1 MADSVT
7 LSAAVRESLLSL
19 QNTSM
24 LIQQTQARL
33 SSGLRVESAI
43 DDPVSFFQAKSLSD
57 RAFDFSERKD
67 AIDQGI
73 STVTAALDGVEGIE
87 ELVRQ
92 LKGVV
97 SSMKSATTTQMSD
110 LITQFNDLRTQ
121 IDNLGN
127 DSSFQGTNLIAGTG
141 TSLSVEFSEKSASL
155 LTINSVDI
163 TVSTA
168 GLVVGS
174 AIAFTGQFVGDF
186 ASGAVN
192 TIDTGSFNL
201 GTGLTAGTTF
211 DFTYEG
217 GQNTFSTADSLLFTY
232 GSNVLTV
239 SVGGDNLLNK
249 NDVVNLT
256 IATAAT
262 TGFYINATDT
272 LNLVYQADSA
282 ANQAGTAI
290 TGAELFTLTYQGQTR
305 TFTTANAGITFTLGG
320 EAAVLTLGTAFGTG
334 TTITQGGNIVVT
346 ALSAAALI
354 AAQTGFVAAFSQ
366 FGVASGVIMNSA
378 SDSLTGAA
386 NIVNGAGGLGTGT
399 AVTAD
404 QGTNFIN
411 FVQAGDN
418 VALNDVI
425 STLDSAL
432 STLRT
437 QSQVLGTNVA
447 VLQTRLDFTETYVN
461 TLQAGAS
468 KLTLADLNEEGANLL
483 ALQTRQQLGI
493 QALAFAGQAE
503 QGILALFR

>member
-19 QNTSM
+19 QNTSQ
-24 LIQQTQARL
+24 LIQRTQGRL
-33 SSGLRVESAI
+33 ASGLRVESAV

-57 RAFDFSERKD
+57 RAFDFAVRKD

-87 ELVRQ
+87 ELLRQ

-97 SSMKSATTTQMSD
+97 SSMKSASATQMSD
-110 LITQFNDLRTQ
+110 LVTQFNDLRTQ
-121 IDNLGN
+121 INNLGN

-168 GLVVGS
+168 GLQVGS
-174 AIAFTGQFVGDF
+174 AIAFTGQFVGDY
-186 ASGAVN
+186 ASADVTNITN
-192 TIDTGSFNL
+192 TGTFNVETGR
-201 GTGLTAGTTF
+201 TAGTTF
-211 DFTYEG
+211 AFTYEG

-256 IATAAT
+256 VTSGTT
-262 TGFYINATDT
+262 TGFYLAGDT

-305 TFTTANAGITFTLGG
+305 TFTTANGPITFTLGG

-386 NIVNGAGGLGTGT
+386 NIINGISGATG
-399 AVTAD
+399 ALVTAD

-437 QSQVLGTNVA
+437 QSQVLGINVA
-447 VLQTRLDFTETYVN
+447 VLQTRLDFTGAYVS
-461 TLQAGAS
+461 TLQAGSS

>member
-1 MADSVT
+1 MADTVT

-141 TSLSVEFSEKSASL
+141 TSLSVEFSEQSASL

-168 GLVVGS
+168 GLQVGS

-186 ASGAVN
+186 ASASTN
-192 TIDTGSFNL
+192 AINTGSFNVE
-201 GTGLTAGTTF
+201 TGLTAGTTF
-211 DFTYEG
+211 AFTYEG

-232 GSNVLTV
+232 GVDVLTV
-239 SVGGDNLLNK
+239 SVGGVNLLNK
-249 NDVVNLT
+249 NDVINLS

-305 TFTTANAGITFTLGG
+305 TFTTANGPITFTLGG

-334 TTITQGGNIVVT
+334 TTITQGGDIVVT

-354 AAQTGFVAAFSQ
+354 AAQTGFMAAFSQ

-386 NIVNGAGGLGTGT
+386 NIINGISGATG
-399 AVTAD
+399 ALVTAD

-425 STLDSAL
+425 STLDAAL